1 MRHGCA
7 VSVTESRQFSPM
19 PSSVSDARHFVQRA
33 LASCPPEIVDRV
45 QLITSEL
52 ATNCVV
58 HARTPFQVQVTSRE
72 GEIKVEVRDSSH
84 EQPVARRPRNDEPT
98 GRGLMIVDAL
108 SDDWGVLPIGRGG
121 STVWFTM
128 RWP

>member
-1 MRHGCA
+1 
-7 VSVTESRQFSPM
+7 V
-19 PSSVSDARHFVQRA
+19 PSSVSDARHFVRDV
-33 LASCPPEIVDRV
+33 LASCPSEIVDRV

-58 HARTPFQVQVTSRE
+58 HARTFFQVHVTSRE
-72 GEIKVEVRDSSH
+72 GEIEVQVRDSSNDH
-84 EQPVARRPRNDEPT
+84 PMPRRPRIDEPT
-98 GRGLMIVDAL
+98 GRGLIIVAAL
-108 SDDWGVLPIGRGG
+108 SDDWGIVPIGDGG

>member
-1 MRHGCA
+1 
-7 VSVTESRQFSPM
+7 VSITESREFSPI
-19 PSSVSDARHFVQRA
+19 PASVSGARRYVRRV
-33 LASCPPEIVDRV
+33 LRSCPPDVVDRV

-58 HARTPFQVQVTSRE
+58 HARTAFEVLVTSGN
-72 GEIKVEVRDSSH
+72 GEIKVEVRDSSRK
-84 EQPVARRPRNDEPT
+84 QPVPRQPRNDEPT
-98 GRGLMIVDAL
+98 GRGLMIVSAL
-108 SDDWGVLPIGRGG
+108 SDDWGIVPMGEGG